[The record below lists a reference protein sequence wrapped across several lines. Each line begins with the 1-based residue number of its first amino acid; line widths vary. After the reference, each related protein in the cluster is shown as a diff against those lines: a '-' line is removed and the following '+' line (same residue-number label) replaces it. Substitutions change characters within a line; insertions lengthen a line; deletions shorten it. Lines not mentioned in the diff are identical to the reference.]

1 MRQEKVGFVMSGI
14 LAVLVMALILP
25 AETLAASKYK
35 VLHRFNGGEDGALL
49 TGGLIFDAAGN
60 LYGTTLSGGAGRG
73 AQGCG
78 IVFELTPN
86 SDGNWGESVLYRFAG
101 GRDGCASNAGLIFDG
116 AGNLYGT
123 TTRGG
128 NQACKRGCGVVFELG
143 PKPDGSWTESVLHRF
158 SGADGS
164 YAGADLI
171 FDAGGNLYGTT
182 STGGVNNPCP
192 IEGDPGCGTVFKL
205 TPKGDGT
212 WTESV
217 LYSFC
222 SSVGCTDGI
231 FPDGRLVSDV
241 AGNLYGTTGGGGTP
255 NCGGGFGCGT
265 VFMLTPKSDGSSTYS
280 VLHSFTS
287 GRDGSAPSAGLI
299 FDASGNLY
307 GTTLYGGYQKEPC
320 PAEGNPGCGTVFKL
334 TPNKEGTW
342 TETVL
347 HYFLNEPARWPAGLV
362 FDKAGNLYGATP
374 SGGPVDDGVV
384 FKLALTSNGSWKENV
399 LQVFRGKPARDPY
412 GRLVLDQAGNLYG
425 TTYLCGRGKV
435 CHGVVFEITP

>member
-1 MRQEKVGFVMSGI
+1 M
-14 LAVLVMALILP
+14 
-25 AETLAASKYK
+25 
-35 VLHRFNGGEDGALL
+35 
-49 TGGLIFDAAGN
+49 
-60 LYGTTLSGGAGRG
+60 
-73 AQGCG
+73 
-78 IVFELTPN
+78 
-86 SDGNWGESVLYRFAG
+86 LYRFAG

-128 NQACKRGCGVVFELG
+128 NQACKRGCGVVFELS

-255 NCGGGFGCGT
+255 KCGGGFGCGT
-265 VFMLTPKSDGSSTYS
+265 VFMLTPKSDGSSTTACCTAS
-280 VLHSFTS
+280 PAAVMEAQPLLASSSTQAVISRHDFIWRLSKGTLPC
-287 GRDGSAPSAGLI
+287 RREPRLRHGLQA
-299 FDASGNLY
+299 DA
-307 GTTLYGGYQKEPC
+307 E
-320 PAEGNPGCGTVFKL
+320 
-334 TPNKEGTW
+334 
-342 TETVL
+342 
-347 HYFLNEPARWPAGLV
+347 
-362 FDKAGNLYGATP
+362 
-374 SGGPVDDGVV
+374 
-384 FKLALTSNGSWKENV
+384 
-399 LQVFRGKPARDPY
+399 
-412 GRLVLDQAGNLYG
+412 
-425 TTYLCGRGKV
+425 
-435 CHGVVFEITP
+435 